1 VKKKILII
9 GENMVIEEYLLLN
22 NYIICKEK
30 NEKLIDIIVVFDKNR
45 LNENILNIKEIPVIL
60 LGNIENQ
67 EQFRENFDF
76 ISDKHSNIEVI
87 KKIEATIAIKEL
99 EKEKKRLQTVERE
112 LIYKLQILNEI
123 NKKLFLKSKDMEAR
137 EDMDSIAN
145 VYNKKYM
152 LKRIAEEKSKVER
165 YDRNFAIAVIKIIP
179 DIEIGEYIRDE
190 KLLKKSAIVLN
201 ENIRSSDVAGIM
213 RENVFIV
220 MFPEIIEKYTISVMQ
235 KIISN
240 LENIKVNEKN
250 ISIISGFFVIDKN
263 SSKKYPKVENI
274 VSIMEKLLYFARE
287 SNKKIVEY
295 CEDKIET
302 IEKVKKYIEEVEY
315 DKHSLIIDELSKS
328 QKFIEKLLPKAE
340 KWKEILKY
348 SYLYT
353 PFNFI
358 GGDYFDFVEI
368 DNEKTAVIF
377 CDVSGHGV
385 SSALYI
391 TAIKY
396 IFKNLVQKEY
406 LIEPHIFLE
415 KFNQNIVE
423 ISEGNIFVATVYGI
437 IDKKN
442 RTFTYGFGGGT
453 TPIRINE
460 KNKSIKELEGSGI
473 AVGLINEASFETKEE
488 QFEEG
493 EILFF
498 YSDGIYEFLIE
509 KNIIKEQSEFME
521 VVKSCIDSDEEKFI
535 SKIYGVMQEKT
546 EDGVD
551 FDDDI
556 TLLAVKF

>member
-1 VKKKILII
+1 
-9 GENMVIEEYLLLN
+9 
-22 NYIICKEK
+22 
-30 NEKLIDIIVVFDKNR
+30 
-45 LNENILNIKEIPVIL
+45 
-60 LGNIENQ
+60 
-67 EQFRENFDF
+67 
-76 ISDKHSNIEVI
+76 
-87 KKIEATIAIKEL
+87 
-99 EKEKKRLQTVERE
+99 
-112 LIYKLQILNEI
+112 
-123 NKKLFLKSKDMEAR
+123 
-137 EDMDSIAN
+137 
-145 VYNKKYM
+145 
-152 LKRIAEEKSKVER
+152 
-165 YDRNFAIAVIKIIP
+165 
-179 DIEIGEYIRDE
+179 
-190 KLLKKSAIVLN
+190 
-201 ENIRSSDVAGIM
+201 M
-213 RENVFIV
+213 RENVFVV

-250 ISIISGFFVIDKN
+250 INIISGFFVIDKN

-302 IEKVKKYIEEVEY
+302 IEKVRKYIEEVEE

-328 QKFIEKLLPKAE
+328 QKFIEKLLPKSE

-396 IFKNLVQKEY
+396 IFKNLVQKES

-442 RTFTYGFGGGT
+442 RIFTYGFGGGT
-453 TPIRINE
+453 TPIRINV

-488 QFEEG
+488 KFEEG